1 MDWPHDTAPTPD
13 RSCRRASGA
22 KPDGHIAPA
31 SIRVWDIGVR
41 IFHWTLLAAVTV
53 AAATGFLAPRN
64 WLNLHIAAGVGIA
77 TLVIFRL
84 VWGFT
89 GTTYA
94 RFASFAVSPR
104 QVMERVIELRQ
115 GRARRFLGHNPLGAV
130 MVLMLLAVLCCL
142 VISGAVALGGTDK
155 QGPFAVATSFA
166 VGEAS
171 RRLHAALA
179 LVLVGLVAAH
189 IAGVLFES
197 LTSREN
203 LVWAL
208 VSGWKAGAPPAVVAR
223 RRRALP
229 RHAAIVLSALVV
241 VGVPIIIAY
250 SSLPG
255 LGVPDDTLD
264 ASYVGE
270 CGACHI
276 AYHPS
281 LSPAAT
287 WSALLDGLKNHFG
300 EDASLDPETT
310 ARLRDYL
317 TSISAEYWD
326 TRAANLFRIR
336 DGAEPLRL
344 TATPAWMRL
353 HRHVAPALFASKAV
367 GRAGACAACH
377 QDAASGRFD
386 PQAISLPSEM
396 KP

>member
-1 MDWPHDTAPTPD
+1 MWDT
-13 RSCRRASGA
+13 
-22 KPDGHIAPA
+22 
-31 SIRVWDIGVR
+31 GVR

-53 AAATGFLAPRN
+53 AAATGFFAPRS
-64 WLNLHIAAGVGIA
+64 WLNLHIGAGVGIA
-77 TLVIFRL
+77 ALVIFRL

-104 QVMERVIELRQ
+104 QMLERLYELRR
-115 GRARRFLGHNPLGAV
+115 GRARRYLGHNPLGAA
-130 MVLMLLAVLCCL
+130 MVFTLLAVLSCL
-142 VISGAVALGGTDK
+142 VVSGAIALGGADK

-166 VGEAS
+166 VGDAA
-171 RRLHAALA
+171 RHLHATLALA
-179 LVLVGLVAAH
+179 LVGLVAAH

-208 VSGWKAGAPPAVVAR
+208 VSGRKAGAPPAVVAR
-223 RRRALP
+223 RRGAQP
-229 RHAAIVLSALVV
+229 RHAAIVLLALAVI
-241 VGVPIIIAY
+241 GVPIIIAY

-255 LGVPDDTLD
+255 LGVPDDGLD
-264 ASYVGE
+264 ATYLGE
-270 CGACHI
+270 CGACHT

-281 LSPAAT
+281 LAPAAT
-287 WSALLDGLKNHFG
+287 WSVLLDGLKNHFG

-310 ARLRDYL
+310 ARLRAYL
-317 TSISAEYWD
+317 ASNSAENWD
-326 TRAANLFRIR
+326 TRAANLFRRR

-344 TATPAWMRL
+344 TAAPAWVRL

-386 PQAISLPSEM
+386 PQAISLPSEV